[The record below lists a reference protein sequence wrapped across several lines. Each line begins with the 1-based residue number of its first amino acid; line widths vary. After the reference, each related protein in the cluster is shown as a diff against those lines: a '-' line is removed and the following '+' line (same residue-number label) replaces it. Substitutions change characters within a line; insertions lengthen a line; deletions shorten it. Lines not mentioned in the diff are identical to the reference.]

1 MKAMSA
7 TLVVAAF
14 LFTSN
19 PFAQSPPPDDG
30 IVEWPNRLHPTLQRA
45 VDAVR
50 PGGTLII
57 APGVHAVPDSV
68 VIRGKRLTIRGAGCR
83 ELPREELRGRRKSAA
98 TASRSDKFT
107 QLVGPTRT
115 TVVRAEDT
123 EPMFDIVDARVT
135 ITDLETTGFDAGF
148 VTRASELSPRE
159 SLFELRRACISN
171 VVRGVLAWHP
181 QVIIQG
187 SYISNALWTGISVV
201 PLFPDAGLLHTT
213 LLENVIAAADYACV
227 VFKNVNGVLG
237 SGVHQGCGHH
247 AGLGAV
253 DSTVLVTDHD
263 FLKQKGP
270 GMLFVRS
277 KAVVLEG
284 TLNGNG
290 IAGILTWESLLT
302 VMETEIMESVQV
314 WDPGLQ
320 QFVFGDG
327 IAALRSEFAVSDA
340 RIHNLPRAGI
350 ANFGSFGTLTD
361 NQLWCMGIDIDGEF
375 YLGQPF
381 IFHDGGGNKCGCTVP
396 PTQTCVAVS
405 SSLVPPP
412 PPNDPIP

>member
-50 PGGTLII
+50 PGGTLVI

-213 LLENVIAAADYACV
+213 LLENVIAAADYAAWSSRTSTEC
-227 VFKNVNGVLG
+227 
-237 SGVHQGCGHH
+237 SAPECTRD
-247 AGLGAV
+247 AV
-253 DSTVLVTDHD
+253 ITQASAPST
-263 FLKQKGP
+263 
-270 GMLFVRS
+270 
-277 KAVVLEG
+277 
-284 TLNGNG
+284 
-290 IAGILTWESLLT
+290 
-302 VMETEIMESVQV
+302 
-314 WDPGLQ
+314 
-320 QFVFGDG
+320 
-327 IAALRSEFAVSDA
+327 A
-340 RIHNLPRAGI
+340 RC
-350 ANFGSFGTLTD
+350 S
-361 NQLWCMGIDIDGEF
+361 
-375 YLGQPF
+375 
-381 IFHDGGGNKCGCTVP
+381 
-396 PTQTCVAVS
+396 
-405 SSLVPPP
+405 
-412 PPNDPIP
+412 